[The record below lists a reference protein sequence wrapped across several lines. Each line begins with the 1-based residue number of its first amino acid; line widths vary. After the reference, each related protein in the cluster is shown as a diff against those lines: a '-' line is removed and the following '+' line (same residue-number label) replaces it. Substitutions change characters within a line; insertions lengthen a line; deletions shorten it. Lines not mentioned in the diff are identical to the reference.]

1 MTVIKLAAILRIAD
15 ALDRSHSQ
23 RIKDIRLKRDGDS
36 FHIEATGVNDVTVEQ
51 LAVNS
56 KSDIFQEIYGC
67 EVTVTP
73 A

>member
-23 RIKDIRLKRDGDS
+23 RVKDIRLKRERDV
-36 FHIEATGVNDVTVEQ
+36 FHIEAVGVNDVTVEQ
-51 LAVNS
+51 HAVNS

-67 EVTVTP
+67 EVVVTP